1 MDRAVAA
8 ASVQAAPAWRAYV
21 ELAKPGI
28 GFVVLMTATAGFL
41 AGARGAVDWTRLLF
55 CLAGTGL
62 AAAGAGALNMTLER
76 ASDSLMKRTSGRPLP
91 QGRVEPMQALAFGA
105 GASVAGVAILS
116 VLANP
121 LAGAVSAA
129 TLALY
134 LFLYTPLKRV
144 TPWCTVPG
152 SVSGALPP
160 LIGYAAATGGLG
172 GPGWSLFTILFLW
185 QFPHILALGWLYR
198 EDYERAGLKLLPQG
212 ADAGAKS
219 AFIAASSALLLI
231 PAAVLPMTF
240 GLAGPVYG
248 CAAAVLSA
256 VYAGAALRFGAM
268 RSRSSAKHL
277 FLVSIAYVPFLL
289 LFLAAGR

>member
-1 MDRAVAA
+1 MDRVLAAPAQAV
-8 ASVQAAPAWRAYV
+8 PAWRAYV

-28 GFVVLMTATAGFL
+28 GIVVLMTATAGFL
-41 AGARGAVDWTRLLF
+41 AGARGGVAWDRLLY
-55 CLAGTGL
+55 CLLGTGL

-76 ASDSLMKRTSGRPLP
+76 ASDSLMKRTSTRPLP
-91 QGRVEPMQALAFGA
+91 QGRISPYQALAFGA
-105 GASVAGVAILS
+105 GSSVAGVAILS

-121 LAGAVSAA
+121 LAGGVSAA

-172 GPGWSLFTILFLW
+172 WPGWTLVAILFLW

-198 EDYERAGLKLLPQG
+198 GDYERAGLKLLPQG
-212 ADAGAKS
+212 AHAETKA
-219 AFIAASSALLLI
+219 AFIATTSALLLI
-231 PAAVLPMTF
+231 PAAVLPMTA

-248 CAAAVLSA
+248 CGAAVLSA

-268 RSRSSAKHL
+268 RSRGSAKHL

-289 LFLAAGR
+289 LLLAAGR